1 MIKRP
6 FISLA
11 KPRIE
16 YEALDVT
23 LPEPKEIPTPKKVT
37 LLLNEP
43 YEPVGN
49 KNAVLLKKNDSVKT
63 GEKLSL
69 YDGSDAY
76 VISSVTGTISS
87 ISSFLGEFGR
97 SYTAIAIDVAED
109 EEMDEQFKAL
119 CVEPTMDIAKDYLSF
134 IPGNPPASLFSNGS
148 TSPSIDTIVIYGI
161 DSDLLITVNQHALM
175 SDEKAIRKG
184 VGMLKQLTGIENII
198 MAAPEHLMQN
208 AGVSGAQVSVVDAEY
223 PATLPRMIMQN
234 VLGKVVPA
242 GKSCEDMGVCFV
254 SAEAVASIGT
264 AFDQGRI
271 PPFKKFNLIKKDG
284 NSVMIS
290 ARIGTPVHEIFSA
303 CDVTVN
309 EKDRIIFGGPMTGSS
324 IYSEYHPIQPD
335 TDAVMIQD
343 GKNLALVSD
352 YPCINC
358 GECIRICP
366 AKIPVNML
374 VRFLEAGQYE
384 QAAEE
389 YDLYSCVECGL
400 CSFVCVS
407 RMPILHYIKLAKYEL
422 GRISTA
428 EATNA

>member
-1 MIKRP
+1 MIKKS
-6 FISLA
+6 FIGLA
-11 KPRIE
+11 KPKIK
-16 YEALDVT
+16 YEALDITV
-23 LPEPKEIPTPKKVT
+23 PEPQKIPTPKKVT

-43 YEPVGN
+43 YDMFGK
-49 KNAVLLKKNDSVKT
+49 KNDVLLKKDDTVKT
-63 GEKLSL
+63 GQKLSL
-69 YDGSDAY
+69 HEGSNAY

-97 SYTAIAIDVAED
+97 SYSAIAIDVAED
-109 EEMDEQFKAL
+109 EEVDEQFKAL
-119 CVEPTMDIAKDYLSF
+119 SAAPTIDIARDYLCF
-134 IPGNPPASLFSNGS
+134 IPGNPPASLFSNAS
-148 TSPSIDTIVIYGI
+148 TSPSIDTIVICGV
-161 DSDLLITVNQHALM
+161 DSDLLITANQHALI
-175 SDEKAIRKG
+175 SDEKSIGKG
-184 VGMLKQLTGIENII
+184 VGILKQITGIENII
-198 MAAPEHLMQN
+198 MAVSEHLMQN
-208 AGVSGAQVSVVDAEY
+208 AVATGAQVSVVDTEY

-234 VLGKVVPA
+234 ILDKTVPV
-242 GKSCEDMGVCFV
+242 GKSCEDLGVCFV
-254 SAEAVASIGT
+254 SAEAVASIGM
-264 AFDQGRI
+264 AFDQGYI
-271 PPFKKFNLIKKDG
+271 PLYKKLNLIKKDG

-303 CDVTVN
+303 YDVAVN
-309 EKDRIIFGGPMTGSS
+309 EKDRIILGGPMTGSS
-324 IYSEYHPIQPD
+324 IYSEHHPIQPD

-343 GKNLALVSD
+343 AKNLALVSD

-422 GRISTA
+422 GRMITA

>member
-1 MIKRP
+1 MIKRS
-6 FISLA
+6 FIGLA

-23 LPEPKEIPTPKKVT
+23 LPEPEKIPISKNIT
-37 LLLNEP
+37 LLLNEA
-43 YEPVGN
+43 YEPFGK
-49 KNAVLLKKNDSVKT
+49 KNAVLLKKDDSVKT
-63 GEKLSL
+63 GQKLCL
-69 YDGSDAY
+69 YEGSDDY

-87 ISSFLGEFGR
+87 ISPFLGEFGR

-119 CVEPTMDIAKDYLSF
+119 SVKPTMDIAKAYLSF

-148 TSPSIDTIVIYGI
+148 TSPSIDTIVICGV
-161 DSDLLITVNQHALM
+161 DSDLLITANRHALI
-175 SDEKAIRKG
+175 SDEKAIQKG
-184 VGMLKQLTGIENII
+184 VGILKQITGIENII

-208 AGVSGAQVSVVDAEY
+208 AGVSGAQVSVVDTEY

-234 VLGKVVPA
+234 VLGKTVPA

-264 AFDQGRI
+264 AFEEGHI
-271 PPFKKFNLIKKDG
+271 PLFKKFNLIKKDG

-324 IYSEYHPIQPD
+324 IYSEHHPIQPD
-335 TDAVMIQD
+335 TVAVMIQD
-343 GKNLALVSD
+343 GKDLALVSD